1 MRIAVLA
8 PVAPV
13 APPPWWCLWEGL
25 GTLLADGL
33 VARGIDARL
42 FSAHDLPD
50 SASRPWVSLHGETA
64 RSLLMAVVFA
74 QAGSFD
80 LIHSFCGCQPLVCGG
95 LTGTPLVTTIC
106 GVPEREALAVYTEC
120 NPRNVYIATRDA
132 ERDPALDYTAT
143 VHPGIDLDRFV
154 FTAAPDGYLL
164 FIDVIEPGSGARD
177 AIEIAR
183 ACNCR
188 LLMAGPVGDREFF
201 DAVVAP
207 QLDGR
212 FITWAQAP
220 PSSEALGQVLGNA
233 AALLCPAGVGR
244 SAGLTALAAMACGTP
259 VIAPGSDGAAEL
271 LSDGSNGFLADS
283 LEAAAGAVARLDTI
297 DRRQCRQTVV
307 RSFSAGRMV
316 ECCIEIYD
324 RVLAH
329 TRGEAFRPWGHYE
342 VLALRDTFQCK
353 RIVVHPGKRFSL
365 QRHQHRAEH
374 WYVLAGQATV
384 TLGDITR
391 DLQPGMC
398 IDIPRDTAH
407 RIENTAGSDLVFI
420 EIQTGDYFGE
430 DDIERLE
437 DDFGRG

>member
-42 FSAHDLPD
+42 FRAHDLPD
-50 SASRPWVSLHGETA
+50 SASRPLGSLHGETA
-64 RSLLMAVVFA
+64 RSLLTAVVFA

-132 ERDPALDYTAT
+132 DRDPALDYTAT
-143 VHPGIDLDRFV
+143 VPPGIDLDRFA
-154 FTAAPDGYLL
+154 FTPTPDGYLL
-164 FIDVIEPGSGARD
+164 FVDVIESGSGAQE

-188 LLMAGPVGDREFF
+188 LLLAGPVGDRAFF
-201 DAVVAP
+201 DTVVAP

-212 FITWAQAP
+212 LITWAQAP
-220 PSSEALGQVLGNA
+220 GGPEELGQVLGNA
-233 AALLCPAGVGR
+233 AALLCPAGMGR

-259 VIAPGSDGAAEL
+259 VLALDGAGATEL
-271 LSDGSNGFLADS
+271 VCDGCSGFLVDS
-283 LEAAAGAVARLDTI
+283 VDAAAGAVARLSTI

-316 ECCIEIYD
+316 ERCIEVYEQVLV
-324 RVLAH
+324 RVQA
-329 TRGEAFRPWGHYE
+329 EALRPWGYYE

-353 RIVVHPGKRFSL
+353 RIVVHSGKRFSL
-365 QRHQHRAEH
+365 QRHQHRDEH

-384 TLGDITR
+384 TLGEITR
-391 DLQPGMC
+391 ELLPGMC
-398 IDIPRDTAH
+398 IDIPRGTAH
-407 RIENTAGSDLVFI
+407 RIENPAGSELVFI

-437 DDFGRG
+437 DDFGRV